1 MFLQSSKCPQTVLP
15 LRELEQDNSCV
26 IQIYDTFIGEN

>member
-1 MFLQSSKCPQTVLP
+1 MSKAPQTVLP
-15 LRELEQDNSCV
+15 LRQLEQDNKCL